1 MLSRP
6 EATEYAEYYSDYV
19 ARASRHENV
28 LKLLL
33 SQESDLREFMKQ
45 LTDEQA
51 NENPEPGKWSP
62 KEVIG
67 HLCDAER
74 ILCYRALRFARG
86 DEKELQGFEQDDY
99 VAAGNFNA
107 RTRND
112 LSTEFKM
119 VRGSTFWLFSNLSDE
134 ALMRS
139 GVANGSRLTVRA
151 LAYIIAGHA
160 QRHLELM
167 KARFPKASAQP

>member
-6 EATEYAEYYSDYV
+6 EANEYAEHYADYV

-33 SQESDLREFMKQ
+33 SQEADLKEFMKQ
-45 LTDEQA
+45 LTEEQA
-51 NENPEPGKWSP
+51 SESPEPGKWSV
-62 KEVIG
+62 KEVMG
-67 HLCDAER
+67 HLCDTER

-99 VAAGNFNA
+99 VAAGDFNA
-107 RTRND
+107 RTRYD

-119 VRGSTFWLFSNLSDE
+119 VRGSTYWLFSNLSPE
-134 ALMRS
+134 ALMLS
-139 GVANGSRLTVRA
+139 GVASGNRVTVRA
-151 LAYIIAGHA
+151 LAYIIAGHV

-167 KARFPKASAQP
+167 KARFPKTSAQP